1 MYIFAHK
8 PSDTLLVRKPGHREP
23 RSGNSPASAALGAPE
38 STNVS
43 AAAAVGLAN
52 LGSSASSCSHGG
64 KRPRGIDM
72 HGTAGERPP
81 TPTTHMRQ
89 LRASVMRPLEVN
101 PCTEYHRPYW
111 FPRSSLRC
119 PLGKMHAQE
128 LARGPEAAE
137 ALRQGPKTWG
147 LSMSDYGKAGLD
159 VERGLTLKSELRRT
173 SSEPSLDRQ
182 TRPSKRQ
189 NPSMVSPG
197 VMSCMVGGTQIS
209 LRHAIPPSMQRDE
222 KRQIGL
228 YEDSFKTWSGNYRPA
243 SQCLNTTD
251 VTQIGEALH
260 IQRHL
265 LRP

>member
-8 PSDTLLVRKPGHREP
+8 PSDTLLVRKPGHRKL
-23 RSGNSPASAALGAPE
+23 RTGSSPASVALGAPE

-43 AAAAVGLAN
+43 TTAAVGVAN
-52 LGSSASSCSHGG
+52 LGSSSSSCSHSG
-64 KRPRGIDM
+64 KKPCGMDIPA
-72 HGTAGERPP
+72 TAGERPP

-89 LRASVMRPLEVN
+89 LRASVTRPLEVN
-101 PCTEYHRPYW
+101 PCTEYHRPFW

-119 PLGKMHAQE
+119 PPGKMQAKE
-128 LARGPEAAE
+128 MSRGPEAAE

-147 LSMSDYGKAGLD
+147 LMMSDYGNAGLD
-159 VERGLTLKSELRRT
+159 VERGVTLQSELRRT
-173 SSEPSLDRQ
+173 SSEPSLDRE

-209 LRHAIPPSMQRDE
+209 LRHAVPPSMQRDE

-228 YEDSFKTWSGNYRPA
+228 YEDSFKTWSGNYGPA
-243 SQCLNTTD
+243 SNSLNTTD
-251 VTQIGEALH
+251 VTRVGEALH